1 MTLDLLE
8 ISRAPEILHTWNCH
22 PSVHKTFGALS
33 VTIGFLVTSLTK
45 TFYSKLLFGWTASP
59 GMTYLLP
66 FQNDG
71 DPCALW
77 RFLFLCPQD
86 LSLDSPVCALKVF
99 LLTSWPGFTLLCII
113 SYGTLYLSKT
123 TFALWNLPQMDSNQ
137 DVEAKYVG
145 V

>member
-1 MTLDLLE
+1 MELSPICTQDFWGSVSDHRVLGHVSYEDILFQIAVWLDSQPWDNLSPSIPERWRPLCSLE
-8 ISRAPEILHTWNCH
+8 IFIFIFIWLRSWG
-22 PSVHKTFGALS
+22 HK
-33 VTIGFLVTSLTK
+33 
-45 TFYSKLLFGWTASP
+45 
-59 GMTYLLP
+59 
-66 FQNDG
+66 
-71 DPCALW
+71 
-77 RFLFLCPQD
+77 CPQD